1 MNGNCPASRE
11 HVTASRIRL
20 VLIVLLLLTVSLAYL
35 APRLVDL
42 DRVVMVDE
50 RD

>member
-1 MNGNCPASRE
+1 MNCNCPASRE
-11 HVTASRIRL
+11 HVTASGIRP
-20 VLIVLLLLTVSLAYL
+20 VLIVLLLLTVCLAYL

-42 DRVVMVDE
+42 DRVVIVDE